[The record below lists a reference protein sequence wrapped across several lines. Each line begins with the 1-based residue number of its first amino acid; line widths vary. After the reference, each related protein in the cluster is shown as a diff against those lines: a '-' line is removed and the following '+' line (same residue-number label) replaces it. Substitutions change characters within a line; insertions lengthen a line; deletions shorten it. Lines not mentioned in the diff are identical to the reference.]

1 MVVLVSIDRK
11 RSFVFD
17 SLNCLYGKTNSLWR
31 YIYMYAVYRRKQE
44 KTRDRTRKKYDNF
57 FFL

>member
-31 YIYMYAVYRRKQE
+31 YIYVRCLQKE
-44 KTRDRTRKKYDNF
+44 TRKNERQNEKKA
-57 FFL
+57 